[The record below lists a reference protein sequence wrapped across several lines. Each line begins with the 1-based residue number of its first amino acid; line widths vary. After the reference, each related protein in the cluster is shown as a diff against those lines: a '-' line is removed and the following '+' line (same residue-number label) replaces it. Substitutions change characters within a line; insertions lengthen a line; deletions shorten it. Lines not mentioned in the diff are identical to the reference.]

1 MWPDKAVKSC
11 ASVAYNFSATTI
23 CPLLLTHPYIN
34 RGDASYAN
42 SLTDTLLFV
51 NLCRIVICLFNHL
64 LNHWFKSTTYK
75 AKRILC
81 RELLKTHYDP
91 RVIRMT
97 IQHSVNSLSQNKPGK
112 EAPIKYNY
120 HTATGTFTFLT
131 ETKQTALLSSTNWYL
146 DLPGLLR
153 FAFGIPS
160 IKALVQCFSNVWVVT

>member
-1 MWPDKAVKSC
+1 MWPDEAVKSC

-51 NLCRIVICLFNHL
+51 NLCRIVICLSNHS

-91 RVIRMT
+91 RVIHMT
-97 IQHSVNSLSQNKPGK
+97 IHHSVNSLSQNKPGK
-112 EAPIKYNY
+112 EIPIKYN
-120 HTATGTFTFLT
+120 
-131 ETKQTALLSSTNWYL
+131 
-146 DLPGLLR
+146 
-153 FAFGIPS
+153 
-160 IKALVQCFSNVWVVT
+160 